1 MRFSMRDLLWL
12 VTLMAVGAGWL
23 ADHWRQERLI
33 RREKAVNVQ
42 AAAEVQV
49 EWLRRY
55 RGEADAVGA
64 PN

>member
-12 VTLMAVGAGWL
+12 VTLAAVGAAWW
-23 ADHWRQERLI
+23 ADHRRQDHLI

-55 RGEADAVGA
+55 RGEDVR
-64 PN
+64 